1 MSSLTNHSKE
11 PVSMYTLP
19 KSNSSPSKHRQAHSP
34 PSAGS
39 NKGHARI
46 FSESSV
52 PSTLNTPFNQRQE
65 NGTQAPR
72 SSSAMGSTT
81 IERSEDESLENS
93 RNWFW
98 TGLTRNTSH
107 AHKHNYSLP
116 ALDED
121 GPALASFEPMLATGR
136 ISEENEPSSVDLDRA
151 TKASEFDAQNP
162 PAQGLTRA
170 RSTTQMRDLRD
181 QMQDLK
187 GKMSSLKKRAREDS
201 MRRRSLQSLR
211 IPSPFTAAERWYS
224 DTAPSQSQASIETA
238 SNARDFARE
247 HGAILEEGNLPAS
260 EKSET
265 GITPE
270 AEDKRDETDLDL
282 TPRNNKTMHVEKPGT
297 ETPQDRS
304 ASGLDVAREHSPSN
318 RNGYQSEDQPPDSGI
333 AEIEVEEEE
342 EEDSL
347 YGDHDY
353 HETSPSPL
361 GERHEDR
368 PDAFDY
374 EHFFLHSGTGTLA
387 HKDLSR
393 SSSRSSIYSVE
404 TTKPSTNSISTASEP
419 PTTEEDDSSETP
431 EATPKRA
438 TPHPKGGHGHSR
450 SGSVASISTVATYA
464 TATEGKGSDADSSA
478 SDDEWI
484 LHHPIAGS
492 WQSDHLKRKHHPPSD
507 SSPKRHATP
516 KTMAANPIPSIP
528 SPYRHEAAPQ
538 PSLNLM
544 ALLEAALPPNHDEGA
559 TPSLQLSDGDRNLVE
574 KLLSSLARVC
584 ARMQAAEADAEGG
597 RYAGRVWRRRLD
609 SAKRVLDGEKN
620 GELF

>member
-393 SSSRSSIYSVE
+393 SSSRSSTYSVE
-404 TTKPSTNSISTASEP
+404 TTRPSNSTASEP
-419 PTTEEDDSSETP
+419 PLTEDTSSDP
-431 EATPKRA
+431 SKATPKRA
-438 TPHPKGGHGHSR
+438 TTHPKGGHGHHSR
-450 SGSVASISTVATYA
+450 NGSVASISTVATYA
-464 TATEGKGSDADSSA
+464 TATEGKGSSADSSADSSA

-484 LHHPIAGS
+484 LHHPIAGA
-492 WQSDHLKRKHHPPSD
+492 WQPDHLKRKHPAPSD

-528 SPYRHEAAPQ
+528 SPYRREAAPQ
-538 PSLNLM
+538 PSSGLI
-544 ALLEAALPPNHDEGA
+544 ALLEAALPRDDEGA
-559 TPSLQLSDGDRNLVE
+559 TPLLQLSDGDRDLVE
-574 KLLSSLARVC
+574 KLAMSLATVC
-584 ARMQAAEADAEGG
+584 ARVQAADGYE
-597 RYAGRVWRRRLD
+597 GRVWRRRLD
-609 SAKRVLDGEKN
+609 SAKRVLDGEMN